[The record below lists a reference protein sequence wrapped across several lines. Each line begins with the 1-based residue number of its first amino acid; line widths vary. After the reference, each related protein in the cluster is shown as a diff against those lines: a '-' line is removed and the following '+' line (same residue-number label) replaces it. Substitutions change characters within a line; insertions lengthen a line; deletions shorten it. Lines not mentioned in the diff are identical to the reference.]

1 MRSIL
6 HPGWAMPAAV
16 ARALTLFVC
25 CSGISLA
32 QQPPLPS
39 PLPGGATP
47 GGALP
52 QQDRFESLRPAPDVV
67 TVPAFI
73 DRPLGIE
80 DGPPVVVRE
89 FLLKVDPDLERRADA
104 VLQIRSQSFL
114 DSRISKQPESGY
126 SIREIEAMTR
136 AVTAIYRDNDFILA
150 RAFLPEQSFAGGVVT
165 VEVLAGELEQ
175 VLVAGN
181 ERYSDPRVAMPF
193 ADLLG
198 KPVRKSEIESAMLS
212 LGDYPGLT
220 SDAVFA
226 ASDTF
231 GATDLTLAVEE
242 QHIDLSASVDN
253 YGTEYTGNG
262 RARATLDWFNPV
274 GIGDLFSLNVLQT
287 FDPDEGT
294 YGGVS
299 YEVPL
304 NRYDWTL
311 GASYNR
317 NAYDVS
323 GNQAEDIGLGGD
335 SSIGALYLRHQLKR
349 TRSFSAGAYTGLSFK
364 EATID
369 NVAVDG
375 DDPEDNLTIISFGI
389 DLEGADGFGNGG
401 LNQFVLE
408 FHRGLN
414 KFLGSMD
421 EDGDNNSTRR
431 GGSGDFAG
439 GDFNKWILKYQRLQR
454 ISANNTLL
462 ARLFFQQSDDLLTS
476 LEQFPMGGPYSVR
489 AYPTSEVMVD
499 KGGFFSLEWMLDL
512 TGLRRSPPTDWQLQF
527 AVFGDYAGGK
537 DNDPLPGEEENF
549 DLSGWGAGLQ
559 FDFEFANGQAL
570 HARVDGATQ
579 ITSRDPSDGD
589 DWQWWGRLEYRFW

>member
-1 MRSIL
+1 
-6 HPGWAMPAAV
+6 
-16 ARALTLFVC
+16 
-25 CSGISLA
+25 
-32 QQPPLPS
+32 
-39 PLPGGATP
+39 
-47 GGALP
+47 
-52 QQDRFESLRPAPDVV
+52 
-67 TVPAFI
+67 
-73 DRPLGIE
+73 
-80 DGPPVVVRE
+80 
-89 FLLKVDPDLERRADA
+89 
-104 VLQIRSQSFL
+104 
-114 DSRISKQPESGY
+114 
-126 SIREIEAMTR
+126 
-136 AVTAIYRDNDFILA
+136 VTAIYRDNDFILA

-226 ASDTF
+226 ASDAF

-242 QHIDLSASVDN
+242 QHIDFSASVDN

-294 YGGVS
+294 YGGIS

-335 SSIGALYLRHQLKR
+335 SSIGALYLRRQLKR
-349 TRSFSAGAYTGLSFK
+349 TRTFSAGAYTGLSIK

-389 DLEGADGFGNGG
+389 DLKNCRKKNVPVADAI
-401 LNQFVLE
+401 
-408 FHRGLN
+408 
-414 KFLGSMD
+414 
-421 EDGDNNSTRR
+421 
-431 GGSGDFAG
+431 SGMM
-439 GDFNKWILKYQRLQR
+439 RP
-454 ISANNTLL
+454 
-462 ARLFFQQSDDLLTS
+462 
-476 LEQFPMGGPYSVR
+476 E
-489 AYPTSEVMVD
+489 
-499 KGGFFSLEWMLDL
+499 
-512 TGLRRSPPTDWQLQF
+512 
-527 AVFGDYAGGK
+527 
-537 DNDPLPGEEENF
+537 
-549 DLSGWGAGLQ
+549 
-559 FDFEFANGQAL
+559 
-570 HARVDGATQ
+570 
-579 ITSRDPSDGD
+579 
-589 DWQWWGRLEYRFW
+589 